1 MIFVDSN
8 IVIDLI
14 EDGAWTDWSKRAL
27 DARRGVPLVAN
38 MVVVAEISRAFATAE
53 DVLIF
58 LRELG
63 IALAPLT
70 PEQAFRAGRAQV
82 DYRLSGGRHGA
93 ILADFLIG
101 AQAENLGAALVTRDK
116 RRFATYFPEL
126 KLITPETEN
135 G

>member
-14 EDGAWTDWSKRAL
+14 EDGAWTEWSKRTL

-38 MVVVAEISRAFATAE
+38 MVVVAEISRAFGTVD
-53 DVLIF
+53 DVLVF
-58 LRELG
+58 LRELA
-63 IALAPLT
+63 IDLVPLT
-70 PEQAFRAGRAQV
+70 AEAAFRAGRAQV

-101 AQAENLGAALVTRDK
+101 AHAVTLGAKLVTRDK

-126 KLITPETEN
+126 ELIAPETEN

>member
-53 DVLIF
+53 NVLIF

-70 PEQAFRAGRAQV
+70 AEQAFRAGRAQV